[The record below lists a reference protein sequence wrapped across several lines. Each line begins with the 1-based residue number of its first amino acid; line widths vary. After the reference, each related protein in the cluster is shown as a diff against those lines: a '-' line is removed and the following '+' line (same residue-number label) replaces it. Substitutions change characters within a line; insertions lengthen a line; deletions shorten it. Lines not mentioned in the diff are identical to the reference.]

1 MTTTA
6 VSVGQKVYELLASN
20 AELKKIIDINNIFP
34 LIAEE
39 GATFPFIVFR
49 RNGITPTYAK
59 NELANETVSLTVFIA
74 SKSYSDSVKIAE
86 IVREIMELHKDS
98 YFNLITFDGI
108 TEDFV
113 EDSYIQELTF
123 TAIL

>member
-6 VSVGQKVYELLASN
+6 VSVGQKVYELLTSN
-20 AELKKIIDINNIFP
+20 EELMRNIDVNNIFP

-59 NELANETVSLTVFIA
+59 NELANETVSLTVFIC
-74 SKSYSDSVKIAE
+74 SKSYADCVKLAE
-86 IVREIMELHKDS
+86 IVRGIMELHKDS

-113 EDSYIQELTF
+113 DDSYIQELTF

>member
-1 MTTTA
+1 MTTT

-20 AELKKIIDINNIFP
+20 TELMKNIDVNNIFP

-49 RNGITPTYAK
+49 RNGITPNYTK
-59 NELANETVSLTVFIA
+59 NELANETVSLTVFICL
-74 SKSYSDSVKIAE
+74 KSYSDSVKTAE
-86 IVREIMELHKDS
+86 IVREIMDLHKDG

-113 EDSYIQELTF
+113 DDSYIQELTF
-123 TAIL
+123 TAIV

>member
-6 VSVGQKVYELLASN
+6 VSVGQKVYELLTSN
-20 AELKKIIDINNIFP
+20 DELMRNIDVNNIFP

-49 RNGITPTYAK
+49 RDGITPNYTK
-59 NELANETVSLTVFIA
+59 KELATETVSLSVFIA
-74 SKSYSDSVKIAE
+74 SKSYAESVKLAE
-86 IVREIMELHKDS
+86 LVREILELHKDS
-98 YFNLITFDGI
+98 YFNQITLDSV